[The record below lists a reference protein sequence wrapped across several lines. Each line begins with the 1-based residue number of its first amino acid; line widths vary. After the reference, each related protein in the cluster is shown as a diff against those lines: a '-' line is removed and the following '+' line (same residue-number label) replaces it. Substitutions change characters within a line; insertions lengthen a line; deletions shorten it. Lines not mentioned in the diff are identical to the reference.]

1 MQTGGGDTHS
11 WLDKF
16 ISKPPHYNSTNNETT
31 PSFSSVF
38 LPLSS
43 FSLYNFCSVLVS
55 AVSGKVGI
63 LSYFCT
69 YDLITLNSKFKN
81 A

>member
-1 MQTGGGDTHS
+1 MQTGGRDTHS

-63 LSYFCT
+63 LIST
-69 YDLITLNSKFKN
+69 ISVLMI
-81 A
+81 